1 MLVRDYA
8 NLNVICCEADTPIAE
23 VAALMRRHHI
33 GDVLVVDTQQEG
45 ARVPIGIITDRD
57 ILVET
62 IALDVE
68 AKLFTASDLM
78 SAPVTTVQENASL
91 DEALAVMRGKRIRR
105 LPVVNPAGSLFGI
118 LTADDVLNLIAAEL
132 SMIAGLIVEQP
143 VRESRLRK

>member
-1 MLVRDYA
+1 MVVRDYA

-33 GDVLVVDTQQEG
+33 GDVLVVDMQQEG
-45 ARVPIGIITDRD
+45 ARIPIGIITDRD

-78 SAPVTTVQENASL
+78 STPVTTVRKNASL
-91 DEALAVMRGKRIRR
+91 DEALSVMRGRRVRR
-105 LPVVNPAGSLFGI
+105 LPVVNQTGSLFGI

-132 SMIAGLIVEQP
+132 SMIAGLIVEQSIQ
-143 VRESRLRK
+143 EGRLRK